1 MCSKRLPN
9 RLIKKSFRAYNTAGQ
24 FVLFILFD
32 REAIRLTLFEPGK
45 HIVHRVHKILV
56 ILLDLHAGNHIHK
69 GIHVPILGRP
79 LENDVGDQSTVQKRF
94 RFRPEWIAFLAFAL
108 GVGNQGIHEFQNIG
122 LVADIRQRVIVHGF

>member
-1 MCSKRLPN
+1 M
-9 RLIKKSFRAYNTAGQ
+9 IKKSLRAYITAGQ

-32 REAIRLTLFEPGK
+32 REAIRLALFEPGK

-56 ILLDLHAGNHIHK
+56 ILLDLHARNHIHK
-69 GIHVPILGRP
+69 GVHVPILGRP
-79 LENDVGDQSTVQKRF
+79 LENDVGNQGAVQKRF

-122 LVADIRQRVIVHGF
+122 LVVRRRPA